1 MDGLRDLRRMVQE
14 GRVKETEFQSQ
25 VIELARTPGWRVA
38 HFRTVRVLRGNGAVR
53 YMTPV
58 QADGAGFPDL
68 FMVRRERA
76 IAAELKR
83 QTGSTTSEEQ
93 KEWLAR
99 LEETPVETY
108 KRRPSDW
115 DQIVTILR

>member
-1 MDGLRDLRRMVQE
+1 M
-14 GRVKETEFQSQ
+14 KEAQFQSQ
-25 VIELARTPGWRVA
+25 VIELARTLGWRVA
-38 HFRTVRVLRGNGAVR
+38 HFRAVRVLRGNGAVR

-108 KRRPSDW
+108 KWRPSDW
-115 DQIVTILR
+115 DSIVEVLR

>member
-1 MDGLRDLRRMVQE
+1 M
-14 GRVKETEFQSQ
+14 KETEFQSQ
-25 VIELARTPGWRVA
+25 VIELARRLGWFVA
-38 HFRTVRVLRGNGAVR
+38 HFRSVRVQRRDGTVR

-76 IAAELKR
+76 LAAELKR
-83 QTGSTTSEEQ
+83 QTGGKTSDEQ

-108 KRRPSDW
+108 KWRPSDW